1 MQVAVIIN
9 RDRRCLYEFRKKQMR
24 HSLNR
29 GLEEMSAAPLHG
41 VEFADERDDQDATKA
56 TSVHLTSAT
65 KIAALEGELVDLT
78 VI

>member
-1 MQVAVIIN
+1 
-9 RDRRCLYEFRKKQMR
+9 
-24 HSLNR
+24 
-29 GLEEMSAAPLHG
+29 MSAAPLHG